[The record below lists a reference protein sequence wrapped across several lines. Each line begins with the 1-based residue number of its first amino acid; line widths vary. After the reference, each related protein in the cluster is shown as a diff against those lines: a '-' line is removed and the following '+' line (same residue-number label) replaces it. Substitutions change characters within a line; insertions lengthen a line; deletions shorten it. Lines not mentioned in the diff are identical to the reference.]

1 MVGCVRPGAIER
13 LPLSGVGPSA
23 TTGSWFSDMGIL
35 PDEGGSRYPGTA
47 GGGTVGAQA
56 PVDDLGLV
64 DREAAVVGRG
74 QAGRLADRA
83 VDVSHGTA
91 RPAHDVVVVVPDASL
106 EPGRA
111 AGWFDALYESRRG
124 ERVQGLIHGLK
135 GDVADAIAHPR
146 GDRVDAEVVTV
157 PDGLEQ
163 CDAGGRHPQA
173 GAAQ

>member
-35 PDEGGSRYPGTA
+35 PDEGGSRYPGTV

-64 DREAAVVGRG
+64 DREAAIVGRG
-74 QAGRLADRA
+74 QAGRLAHRA
-83 VDVSHGTA
+83 VDVGDDAA
-91 RPAHDVVVVVPDASL
+91 RAAHDVVMVVPDASL

-111 AGWFDALYESRRG
+111 ACRFDPAYESRRG
-124 ERVQGLIHGLK
+124 EGVEGVIDGLK
-135 GDVADAIAHPR
+135 GDMTYAI
-146 GDRVDAEVVTV
+146 
-157 PDGLEQ
+157 
-163 CDAGGRHPQA
+163 
-173 GAAQ
+173 